1 MGNPIDYPVGAIIKH
16 SYTHRTYQV
25 IEHTSKGLSKM
36 LELTYGYIEIWNS
49 YNNPV
54 FLPYLIEPQILIL
67 YGTS

>member
-1 MGNPIDYPVGAIIKH
+1 
-16 SYTHRTYQV
+16 
-25 IEHTSKGLSKM
+25 M

-54 FLPYLIEPQILIL
+54 FLSYLIEPQILIL

>member
-1 MGNPIDYPVGAIIKH
+1 
-16 SYTHRTYQV
+16 
-25 IEHTSKGLSKM
+25 M